1 MMMGLDW
8 TSASN
13 HRKINRIRYVENR
26 DTVVILVLFLRVRM
40 EINEFYTV
48 AIIRGS
54 TSQIRK
60 IRGQSSYR

>member
-8 TSASN
+8 TSACN